1 MRWATWHF
9 CRLRALEL
17 LIEVSK
23 LAGLTAPS
31 ASESLKPLF
40 SDDVVDTPLLAAE
53 LMEEDWLRWLPK
65 DDCEGTSSSENSV
78 GPLQDL
84 QDSDEK
90 SSEEAVGLPQE
101 ERDEL
106 DLGLALG
113 LTMAALRLAGAEQ
126 R

>member
-1 MRWATWHF
+1 M
-9 CRLRALEL
+9 
-17 LIEVSK
+17 
-23 LAGLTAPS
+23 
-31 ASESLKPLF
+31 
-40 SDDVVDTPLLAAE
+40 
-53 LMEEDWLRWLPK
+53 
-65 DDCEGTSSSENSV
+65 

-84 QDSDEK
+84 QDSDEE

-113 LTMAALRLAGAEQ
+113 LTMAALPLAGAEQ